1 VDQGLTLGLAT
12 RTNQLHAIQAPDGPW
27 FNPLS
32 QSTGPHGEATVLD
45 LSQPLQHL
53 PS

>member
-53 PS
+53 PN